1 LSLFYSQNNKL
12 FVNFAKSSP
21 LFIRPLRKKSTRI
34 CKLPIEFLFHF
45 WYVCV
50 LFICMQF
57 YLNTF
62 CTTYNSWG
70 GLLRHVEA
78 VITELQA
85 SNAEGGFDAVGKT
98 VSKFGDDGSTVL
110 GRIIEVV
117 EGEEENTLF
126 WSVLYDDGSAEAI
139 PFDEI
144 SERIVHNE
152 EEEEEEEEDGKVAA
166 ASPGGKVNGG
176 LGLESVEA
184 LNAVATFAL
193 SWLNYRGNSGLMKL
207 DAPEA
212 MLNTAILLHDIL
224 FELSGLDG
232 VACQEV
238 KI

>member
-1 LSLFYSQNNKL
+1 M
-12 FVNFAKSSP
+12 
-21 LFIRPLRKKSTRI
+21 
-34 CKLPIEFLFHF
+34 
-45 WYVCV
+45 
-50 LFICMQF
+50 CMQF
-57 YLNTF
+57 YLNTLSH
-62 CTTYNSWG
+62 YIYSWG

-98 VSKFGDDGSTVL
+98 VSKFGEDGSTVL

-144 SERIVHNE
+144 SERIVHDD
-152 EEEEEEEEDGKVAA
+152 EEEEEEDGKVAA